1 MGQKRSRAVLVGLSA
16 AAGAFA
22 AAAMFSAAS
31 APTARADDFSDI
43 LANIQAEQAA
53 AQADFSAAS
62 AEFASGTAGVPAGL
76 TDWFEGVDDSTFGVA
91 YDLDT
96 GSLDEL
102 YNVPVVAA
110 KTFEFSFATPANF
123 TAAVTEATTVQTTGN
138 NDMTTAATDFS
149 AGDYTDGE
157 VYNDLGAINFVTIPD
172 QIQIVGEVEQLLA
185 LVPGT

>member
-1 MGQKRSRAVLVGLSA
+1 MGQTRSRAVLVGLSA

-22 AAAMFSAAS
+22 VAAMISAAS

-43 LANIQAEQAA
+43 LANIQADQAA

-62 AEFASGTAGVPAGL
+62 ADFASGTAGVPAGL
-76 TDWFEGVDDSTFGVA
+76 TALFEGVDDDTFGVA
-91 YDLDT
+91 DDLHV
-96 GSLDEL
+96 GLLDSL
-102 YNVPVVAA
+102 YNVPVIPA

-123 TAAVTEATTVQTTGN
+123 TAAVTEATTVYNTSMT
-138 NDMTTAATDFS
+138 DMTTAATDYS
-149 AGDYTDGE
+149 NGDYTDGE
-157 VYNDLGAINFVTIPD
+157 VYNDLGAINYFTISD